1 MSVTYGHILNYL
13 QQMSEE
19 ELLQTATVYD
29 SDADEFKAIE
39 QVDVTDDTCQT
50 LDPGHVVFCIL

>member
-1 MSVTYGHILNYL
+1 MSVTYAHILNYL
-13 QQMSEE
+13 QQMDEE

-39 QVDVTDDTCQT
+39 QVDVTDDTCGV

>member
-29 SDADEFKAIE
+29 SDPDEFKAIE